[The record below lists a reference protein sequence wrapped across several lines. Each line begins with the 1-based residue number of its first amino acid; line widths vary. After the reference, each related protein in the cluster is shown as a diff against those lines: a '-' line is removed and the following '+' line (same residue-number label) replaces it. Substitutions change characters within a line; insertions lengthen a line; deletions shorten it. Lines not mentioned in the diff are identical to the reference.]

1 MFLVL
6 VGVGVE
12 GPETGDDEMSDEQ
25 EDIGLS
31 MTIND
36 ELRLCGMIGDDEDDV
51 AGDAEELFGRRAAE
65 ELYGRTAADPLPVD
79 DTDAPNTSGAVQDDA
94 AADDGSSSRPNR
106 PSTSV
111 CWEDFE
117 KLTKKVNGKVVRYG
131 ARCFHCRKEYSAYS
145 RFGTGHLL
153 RHQDSCPKKR
163 EKCRMAQSHITFN
176 KDGTMRNWEY
186 SAEVA
191 HVQLVRLL
199 ARLDLL
205 LRLGETEA

>member
-1 MFLVL
+1 
-6 VGVGVE
+6 
-12 GPETGDDEMSDEQ
+12 MSDEQ

-36 ELRLCGMIGDDEDDV
+36 ELRLCGMTGDDEDDIV
-51 AGDAEELFGRRAAE
+51 GDAEELFGRRAAE
-65 ELYGRTAADPLPVD
+65 ELNGGTATHPLPVD
-79 DTDAPNTSGAVQDDA
+79 DADGPNAVQGDTQA
-94 AADDGSSSRPNR
+94 AADDGSTSRPNR

-117 KLTKKVNGKVVRYG
+117 KLYKKVNGKDVRYG
-131 ARCFHCRKEYSAYS
+131 ARCLHCRKEYSANS
-145 RFGTGHLL
+145 KFGTGHLL

-176 KDGTMRNWEY
+176 KDGSMRNWEY

-191 HVQLVRLL
+191 RVQLVRLL
-199 ARLDLL
+199 ARLDLP
-205 LRLGETEA
+205 LRLGETEVWEDYIKTAHNPRY

>member
-36 ELRLCGMIGDDEDDV
+36 KLRLCGMTGDDEDNV
-51 AGDAEELFGRRAAE
+51 AGDAEELFSRHAAE

-79 DTDAPNTSGAVQDDA
+79 DTDAPNTGDVVQDDA
-94 AADDGSSSRPNR
+94 AADDGSSSRPNC

-111 CWEDFE
+111 C
-117 KLTKKVNGKVVRYG
+117 
-131 ARCFHCRKEYSAYS
+131 
-145 RFGTGHLL
+145 
-153 RHQDSCPKKR
+153 
-163 EKCRMAQSHITFN
+163 
-176 KDGTMRNWEY
+176 
-186 SAEVA
+186 
-191 HVQLVRLL
+191 
-199 ARLDLL
+199 
-205 LRLGETEA
+205 